1 MTENWRQC
9 PDCLERSL
17 ALELLSPYIE
27 NARHERNGLKN
38 ILALDDATLARAVGG
53 KRALELVAMVAALEG
68 FTAVEAAERAGL
80 ITACRMHGLFP
91 ERLRD
96 DPTVEAIYVA
106 GDEARFRELSTADT
120 PSVAIVGTRRGSP
133 EGLRV
138 AREMGRGLAAAG
150 VTVVSG
156 MALGV
161 DAAAHEGAL
170 EAGGATVA
178 VLGCGADVPY
188 PRSKGALY
196 RRIVT
201 AGAVISE
208 MPPGATPRKWTFP
221 ARNRIIAALA
231 QATIVV
237 EAAQRSG
244 SLITA
249 EFALELGREVLAVPG
264 SVRSWRSDGTN
275 ALIRDGATLVR
286 DARDVLDAVLGP
298 EMAAKASK
306 RGAERFVSAPPT
318 LGAGATDLLR
328 RIEAGTTR
336 ADDLLAAA
344 ADRDGAPAGLA
355 ELELLGLIRR
365 TPAGGYE
372 RSVVGA

>member
-1 MTENWRQC
+1 MNRQC
-9 PDCLERSL
+9 PDCLLRSL
-17 ALELLSPYIE
+17 VLELLSPYLEI
-27 NARHERNGLKN
+27 ARHERRGLRDV
-38 ILALDDATLARAVGG
+38 LALDNATLARAVGG
-53 KRALELVAMVAALEG
+53 KRAAELTRQIESFKGEDAQARAAK
-68 FTAVEAAERAGL
+68 AGL
-80 ITACRMHGLFP
+80 VTACRKADVFP

-96 DPTVEAIYVA
+96 DPTVAALYVA
-106 GDEARFRELSTADT
+106 GDRERFRSLTAPAT
-120 PSVAIVGTRRGSP
+120 PSVAIVGTRRASP

-138 AREMGRGLAAAG
+138 ARELGRGLAAAG

-170 EAGGATVA
+170 EGGGSTIA
-178 VLGCGADVPY
+178 VLGSGADVAY
-188 PRSKGALY
+188 PRSK
-196 RRIVT
+196 
-201 AGAVISE
+201 AGLHSRLVAQAAVVSE
-208 MPPGATPRKWTFP
+208 LPPGSTPRKWTFP

-237 EAAQRSG
+237 EAASKSG

-249 EFALELGREVLAVPG
+249 DFALELGREVLAVPG

-298 EMAAKASK
+298 EMGSKAREEAAT
-306 RGAERFVSAPPT
+306 RFVAAPP
-318 LGAGATDLLR
+318 DLHGTAAELLE
-328 RIEAGTTR
+328 RIETGI
-336 ADDLLAAA
+336 
-344 ADRDGAPAGLA
+344 DRTDELMSASATSSQALAGLA

-365 TPAGGYE
+365 TPNGYE
-372 RSVVGA
+372 RCSVG

>member
-1 MTENWRQC
+1 MTTAHPEC
-9 PDCLERSL
+9 PKCLERSL

-27 NARHERNGLKN
+27 NARHETNGLKN
-38 ILALDDATLARAVGG
+38 VLALDNETLARAVGG
-53 KRALELVAMVAALEG
+53 KRADDLVKRVRGLKGVDAA
-68 FTAVEAAERAGL
+68 RAGTSAGL
-80 ITACRMHGLFP
+80 TDVCRWDQGFP
-91 ERLRD
+91 QRLRD
-96 DPTVEAIYVA
+96 DPTVHAIFIA
-106 GDEARFRELSTADT
+106 GDGPRFARLVDQRT
-120 PSVAIVGTRRGSP
+120 PAVAIVGTRRASP

-138 AREMGRGLAAAG
+138 ARELGRGLAAAG
-150 VTVVSG
+150 ITVVSG

-161 DAAAHEGAL
+161 DSAAHEGAL
-170 EAGGATVA
+170 EGGGSTIA

-188 PRSKGALY
+188 PRSKAALY
-196 RRIVT
+196 RRIV
-201 AGAVISE
+201 AEGAVVSE

-221 ARNRIIAALA
+221 ARNRIIAGLA

-298 EMAAKASK
+298 EMAATAQN
-306 RGAERFVSAPPT
+306 RGAERLVSAPSGLEPE
-318 LGAGATDLLR
+318 LAELLKHV
-328 RIEAGTTR
+328 EDGPKR
-336 ADDLLAAA
+336 ADDLIAAIGTHSRA
-344 ADRDGAPAGLA
+344 LAGLA

-365 TPAGGYE
+365 IADGRYE
-372 RSVVGA
+372 RCRVG

>member
-1 MTENWRQC
+1 MTMNC
-9 PDCLERSL
+9 PDCLDRSL

-27 NARHERNGLKN
+27 NARHEKNGLRN
-38 ILALDDATLARAVGG
+38 ILALDNETLARAVGG
-53 KRALELVAMVAALEG
+53 KRAAGLADQVRALDG
-68 FTAVEAAERAGL
+68 LNASGMADAAGL
-80 ITACRMHGLFP
+80 ISTCRARHGFP

-96 DPTVEAIYVA
+96 DPTVAAIYIA
-106 GDEARFRELSTADT
+106 GDGERFFELTAPDT
-120 PSVAIVGTRRGSP
+120 PAVAIVGTRRASP

-138 AREMGRGLAAAG
+138 ARELGRGLAAAG

-161 DAAAHEGAL
+161 DSAAHEGAL

-196 RRIVT
+196 RRIV
-201 AGAVISE
+201 AQGAVISE
-208 MPPGATPRKWTFP
+208 LPPGATPRKWTFP
-221 ARNRIIAALA
+221 ARNRIIAALS

-298 EMAAKASK
+298 EMASKAQK
-306 RGAERFVSAPPT
+306 RGASRFVSAPPE
-318 LGAGATDLLR
+318 LGAEVRDLLQL
-328 RIEAGTTR
+328 IEKGTTR
-336 ADDLLAAA
+336 PDDLITAATTRSQA
-344 ADRDGAPAGLA
+344 LAGLA
-355 ELELLGLIRR
+355 ELELLGLVRR
-365 TPAGGYE
+365 GAGGYE
-372 RSVVGA
+372 RARV

>member
-1 MTENWRQC
+1 MTIVHRDC
-9 PDCLERSL
+9 ADCLERSL
-17 ALELLSPYIE
+17 GLELLSPYIE

-38 ILALDDATLARAVGG
+38 ILALPNVELAKAVGG
-53 KRALELVAMVAALEG
+53 KRAGDLVARILAFNGESALARADAAD
-68 FTAVEAAERAGL
+68 L
-80 ITACRMHGLFP
+80 IPACRWTPTFP
-91 ERLRD
+91 DRLLD
-96 DPTVEAIYVA
+96 DDTIASLYIA
-106 GDEARFRELSTADT
+106 GDRKRFELLTSLGT
-120 PSVAIVGTRRGSP
+120 PAVAIVGTRRASP

-138 AREMGRGLAAAG
+138 AAELGRGLAAAG

-161 DAAAHEGAL
+161 DSAAHEGAL
-170 EAGGATVA
+170 EAGGATIA
-178 VLGCGADVPY
+178 VLGCGADVAY

-196 RRIVT
+196 RRIV
-201 AGAVISE
+201 AEGAVVSE
-208 MPPGATPRKWTFP
+208 MPPGAAPRRWTFP
-221 ARNRIIAALA
+221 ARNRIIAGLA

-298 EMAAKASK
+298 EMGAKAQK
-306 RGAERFVSAPPT
+306 RGAERFVSAPPGLDHGVT
-318 LGAGATDLLR
+318 ILLKQ
-328 RIEAGTTR
+328 IEDGIGR
-336 ADDLLAAA
+336 ADDLISDTATRSQAL
-344 ADRDGAPAGLA
+344 AGLA
-355 ELELLGLIRR
+355 ELELLGLVRR
-365 TPAGGYE
+365 TAGGRYE
-372 RSVVGA
+372 RCSVG

>member
-1 MTENWRQC
+1 MTDDC
-9 PDCLERSL
+9 PGCLKRSL

-27 NARHERNGLKN
+27 NARHETNGLRDV
-38 ILALDDATLARAVGG
+38 LALDNATLAQAVGG
-53 KRALELVAMVAALEG
+53 KRRAELTAQVRALDGMDVTGKAA
-68 FTAVEAAERAGL
+68 AAGL
-80 ITACRMHGLFP
+80 SSTCRHRDGFP
-91 ERLRD
+91 ERLLD
-96 DPTVEAIYVA
+96 DATVAAIYIA
-106 GDEARFRELSTADT
+106 GGVDRFCALTSPAT
-120 PSVAIVGTRRGSP
+120 PAVAIVGTRRASP

-138 AREMGRGLAAAG
+138 ARELGRGLVAAG
-150 VTVVSG
+150 ITVVSG

-161 DAAAHEGAL
+161 DSAAHEGAL
-170 EAGGATVA
+170 EAGGATIA

-196 RRIVT
+196 RRIV
-201 AGAVISE
+201 AEGAVVSE
-208 MPPGATPRKWTFP
+208 LPPGATPRKWTFP
-221 ARNRIIAALA
+221 ARNRIIAALG

-298 EMAAKASK
+298 EMAARAQQ
-306 RGAERFVSAPPT
+306 RGAQRFVSAPPG
-318 LGAGATDLLR
+318 LDAAVSQMLR

-336 ADDLLAAA
+336 ADDLITAAVTRPQA
-344 ADRDGAPAGLA
+344 LAGLA
-355 ELELLGLIRR
+355 ELELLGLVRR
-365 TPAGGYE
+365 NPGGGYE
-372 RSVVGA
+372 RCSVV